1 MPFALQVYQILLTR
15 SITSTI
21 LSVKETNLTFATIN
35 KALSRLKQ
43 LDIIKGQTVKNAIVS
58 STIRITSSS

>member
-58 STIRITSSS
+58 SAIRITSSS